1 MHEVF
6 RLEVAGA
13 RGRERAASG
22 VAQHFLDSM
31 FSMFPA
37 SRMAEYLFCFYQSR
51 LTTTCGEPPCMNGT
65 EPLSSFLELVQWV
78 LKLQSQA
85 HHLSGHA

>member
-6 RLEVAGA
+6 RLEVAGG

-31 FSMFPA
+31 FFMFPA
-37 SRMAEYLFCFYQSR
+37 SRMQSI
-51 LTTTCGEPPCMNGT
+51 
-65 EPLSSFLELVQWV
+65 SFAFT
-78 LKLQSQA
+78 KA
-85 HHLSGHA
+85 G